1 MPEVFKCPSCAA
13 PLEFEGN
20 TFQKCRFCGSSII
33 VPSDSFQ
40 KSDKN
45 MFDDASSLGNKA
57 VKLAEIY
64 REIQAGRKINAIKI
78 FRETFGTGLKEAKD
92 AVDAMERGESVDISG
107 MKVQTAN
114 VQTNAQNLK
123 AVKKIGF
130 AIGGS
135 ILATIVLT
143 TLIIVGAVVVIF
155 YFTFSA
161 VTRTIEKPFT
171 TQPTTKSEKPQL
183 VSEILRFGGE
193 GIGAG
198 KFKDNRHVAVDGNGR
213 IYSTDY
219 SGGKIQVFDEGGK
232 YLTQWIADAN
242 MNLCDM
248 KVNREGKLYLLESRR
263 LSVFEGASGKLR
275 QKVENLSA
283 KGLAL
288 TLDGKI
294 VTTNSNGITILDG
307 DLKTLE
313 DFKDAAK
320 NANATFGF
328 EYVAVDGN
336 GLIYALDDQNGDVC
350 KFSPDGRFL
359 NRFTS
364 NSTSPDGIAIDGKGR
379 IFVSDVSNINVFD
392 TSGKLL
398 DSIETKQAF
407 GMTFNDADE
416 LFVAS
421 RPFVVKYKLNF

>member
-143 TLIIVGAVVVIF
+143 TLIIVGAIVVIF

-242 MNLCDM
+242 MNLRDM

-263 LSVFEGASGKLR
+263 LFVFEGESGKLR

-288 TLDGKI
+288 TLDGKV

-398 DSIETKQAF
+398 NSIETKQAF

>member
-242 MNLCDM
+242 MNLRDM

-398 DSIETKQAF
+398 NSIETKQAF

>member
-1 MPEVFKCPSCAA
+1 
-13 PLEFEGN
+13 
-20 TFQKCRFCGSSII
+20 
-33 VPSDSFQ
+33 
-40 KSDKN
+40 
-45 MFDDASSLGNKA
+45 
-57 VKLAEIY
+57 
-64 REIQAGRKINAIKI
+64 
-78 FRETFGTGLKEAKD
+78 
-92 AVDAMERGESVDISG
+92 
-107 MKVQTAN
+107 
-114 VQTNAQNLK
+114 NL
-123 AVKKIGF
+123 
-130 AIGGS
+130 
-135 ILATIVLT
+135 
-143 TLIIVGAVVVIF
+143 
-155 YFTFSA
+155 
-161 VTRTIEKPFT
+161 R
-171 TQPTTKSEKPQL
+171 
-183 VSEILRFGGE
+183 
-193 GIGAG
+193 
-198 KFKDNRHVAVDGNGR
+198 
-213 IYSTDY
+213 
-219 SGGKIQVFDEGGK
+219 
-232 YLTQWIADAN
+232 
-242 MNLCDM
+242 DM

-398 DSIETKQAF
+398 NSIETKQAF

>member
-1 MPEVFKCPSCAA
+1 MPEVFKCPSCSA
-13 PLEFEGN
+13 PLEFEGK
-20 TFQKCRFCGSSII
+20 TIQRCRFCGSNVV
-33 VPSDSFQ
+33 VPSDAFQ

-45 MFDDASSLGNKA
+45 MFDDASALGNKA

-64 REIQAGRKINAIKI
+64 REIQAGRKIYAIKI
-78 FRETFGTGLKEAKD
+78 FRETFGGGLKEAKD
-92 AVDAMERGESVDISG
+92 AVDAMESGESVDISG
-107 MKVQTAN
+107 MQIQAGN

-135 ILATIVLT
+135 ILATIIIT
-143 TLIIVGAVVVIF
+143 TLIIVGAVITIF

-161 VTRTIEKPFT
+161 VNRTIEKPFT
-171 TQPTTKSEKPQL
+171 TQPTIKSEKPQL

-219 SGGKIQVFDEGGK
+219 SGGRIQVFDEGGK

-242 MNLCDM
+242 MNLRDM
-248 KVNREGKLYLLESRR
+248 KVNRAGNLYLLESRR
-263 LSVFEGASGKLR
+263 LLVFEGESGKPR
-275 QKVENLSA
+275 QKLENLSA

-294 VTTNSNGITILDG
+294 VTTNSNGMTILDG
-307 DLKTLE
+307 DLKPLQ

-336 GLIYALDDQNGDVC
+336 GLIYALDAANGDVC
-350 KFSPDGRFL
+350 KFSSDGKFL

-364 NSTSPDGIAIDGKGR
+364 NSTSPDGIVIDGKGR
-379 IFVSDVSNINVFD
+379 IFVSDVSHINVFD
-392 TSGKLL
+392 TNGRLL
-398 DSIETKQAF
+398 HSFETKQAF